1 MALITLMRR
10 WLWRL
15 RTLFYFSPTALTL
28 AGVCL
33 FVYSVTAIASHVDF
47 YGHSFTEAIYP
58 LFGLNWMLLTQGF
71 YWQLFTYIFLHEGW
85 VHLFFNTMILLFF
98 GSGVEA
104 EVGGKRFLWIFF
116 FGGIVGGLG
125 WLAVLALT
133 PYLPDL
139 PNTANWVPQWMRT
152 FLPMA
157 TGMETL
163 ANGKCIGASGGV
175 FSLIGAYAAIFP
187 KRQVIW
193 FMPFPLRISARW
205 LAITLGLLTII
216 EVVFIQARVAYAAHV
231 VGGLAGYL
239 YGLWLNKRGFYG
251 E

>member
-1 MALITLMRR
+1 MITLMRR

-15 RTLFYFSPTALTL
+15 RSFFYFSPTALAL
-28 AGVCL
+28 AGVCF
-33 FVYSVTAIASHVDF
+33 FVYSMTAIASHVDF

-58 LFGLNWMLLTQGF
+58 LFELNWTLLTHGF
-71 YWQLFTYIFLHEGW
+71 YWQPVTYMFLHEGW
-85 VHLFFNTMILLFF
+85 FHLFFNTMILLLF

-104 EVGGKRFLWIFF
+104 EVGGKRFSGIFF
-116 FGGIVGGLG
+116 FGGIIGGLG
-125 WLAVLALT
+125 WLAVLALS

-139 PNTANWVPQWMRT
+139 PNTAGWVPQWMRT

-163 ANGKCIGASGGV
+163 ANGRCIGASGGV

-187 KRQVIW
+187 KRQVYVWVI
-193 FMPFPLRISARW
+193 FFPLRMSARW
-205 LAITLGLLTII
+205 LAIMLGLLTVV
-216 EVVFIQARVAYAAHV
+216 EVVFIQAHVAYAAHV
-231 VGGLAGYL
+231 VGCLAGYL